1 MYRNIPFQTTT
12 LLRPP
17 RQWLSPHA
25 PRKKVFFGD
34 ESRAGRIG
42 KLFGFIAESV
52 LTIIPESRSL
62 WTGFLT
68 AQ

>member
-1 MYRNIPFQTTT
+1 LEKG
-12 LLRPP
+12 LL
-17 RQWLSPHA
+17 
-25 PRKKVFFGD
+25 GD

-52 LTIIPESRSL
+52 FTIIPESRSL

-68 AQ
+68 AQKAIRHQPKTWLELT